1 MAQTPSSTG
10 SSAVDSVQV
19 TVAELAD
26 RIIDEAKQY
35 LGTPYRRGGNGP
47 KVFDCTGFTKFIFG
61 KFGYKLGRTVPAQ
74 AGDGRE
80 LIGNLADLQ
89 KGDLLIF
96 GARGNPRRQGHA
108 GIFIGIDSTGTN
120 FSFIHAAVHGG
131 ITISNLKETY
141 YRQRFLGAR
150 RILPDFLPDV
160 ADTTVV
166 EVLDTLAGQIVPQVD
181 TLQLSPADRRI
192 ILFADGTW
200 ALVDSTGA
208 VAAPASKDRILLAE
222 NGSWRAVTAS
232 TVQIPDLKKP
242 EPETTKKTTSSSS
255 SSTKTTAPPPPDDG
269 SAVYH
274 TIVSGDTLYGLA
286 RRYGTTVSNLCALNG
301 ITTKTT
307 LRPGKKLRV
316 R

>member
-1 MAQTPSSTG
+1 MTAQGVPSSTG
-10 SSAVDSVQV
+10 LSAADSIRVQ
-19 TVAELAD
+19 ASELAD
-26 RIIDEAKQY
+26 RIIEEAKQY
-35 LGTPYRRGGNGP
+35 MGTPYRRGGNGP

-61 KFGYKLGRTVPAQ
+61 KFGYQLGRTVPAQ

-89 KGDLLIF
+89 KGDLLLF
-96 GARGNPRRQGHA
+96 GARGNVRRQGHA
-108 GIFIGIDSTGTN
+108 GIFIGMDSTGTN

-131 ITISNLKETY
+131 IMISNLKETY
-141 YRQRFLGAR
+141 YKQRFLGAR

-160 ADTTVV
+160 ADSTAVA
-166 EVLDTLAGQIVPQVD
+166 VLDSLAGRFVPQVD
-181 TLQLSPADRRI
+181 TLLLSPADRRI

-200 ALVDSTGA
+200 ALVDTAGV
-208 VAAPASKDRILLAE
+208 VAAPASRERILLAE
-222 NGSWRAVTAS
+222 NGSWRAVPSS
-232 TVQIPDLKKP
+232 TVKIPDLKKP
-242 EPETTKKTTSSSS
+242 EPEPAKSGSMSKT
-255 SSTKTTAPPPPDDG
+255 TTAPPPPADG

-274 TIVSGDTLYGLA
+274 TIVSGDTLYALA
-286 RRYGTTVSNLCALNG
+286 RRYGTTVNNICTLNG

>member
-1 MAQTPSSTG
+1 MTAQTPSSTG
-10 SSAVDSVQV
+10 SSAADSVQV
-19 TVAELAD
+19 TISELAD
-26 RIIDEAKQY
+26 RIIDEAKLY

-61 KFGYKLGRTVPAQ
+61 KFGYELGRTVPAQ
-74 AGDGRE
+74 AVDGRE
-80 LIGNLADLQ
+80 MIGSLADLQ

-108 GIFIGIDSTGTN
+108 GIFIGMDSTGTN

-131 ITISNLKETY
+131 ITISNLNETY
-141 YRQRFLGAR
+141 YKKRFLGAR
-150 RILPDFLPDV
+150 RILPDFLPAV
-160 ADTTVV
+160 TDTTAVA
-166 EVLDTLAGQIVPQVD
+166 VLDSLSGQFVPQAD

-208 VAAPASKDRILLAE
+208 VAAPASQDRILLAE
-222 NGSWRAVTAS
+222 NGSWRTVTSS

-242 EPETTKKTTSSSS
+242 EPQTQKTTGS
-255 SSTKTTAPPPPDDG
+255 SSTKTTAPPPPADG